1 MLMQNYNGSKTFDSN
16 ITAYMYYLIKGIT
29 ISTTD
34 IIINERNKSLCA
46 ALSVVVL
53 LSAAASSFSENAGR
67 CRRLKTLTKF
77 T

>member
-16 ITAYMYYLIKGIT
+16 ITAYMYYLKGIT

-46 ALSVVVL
+46 AVSVVVL
-53 LSAAASSFSENAGR
+53 SSAAASSFSENAGR